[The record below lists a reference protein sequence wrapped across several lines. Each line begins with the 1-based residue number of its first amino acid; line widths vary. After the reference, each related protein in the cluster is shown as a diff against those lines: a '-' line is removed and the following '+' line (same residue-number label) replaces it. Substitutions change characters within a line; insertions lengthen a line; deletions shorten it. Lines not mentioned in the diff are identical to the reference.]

1 MQGLIEMVQYELTP
15 IRPPSEARSLL
26 VRATRNCPWGRCTF
40 CYAMLYNRERFQLRP
55 VEDIKQDIL
64 VMKSLAQ
71 EITGWAGEHGYG
83 DRIEQVAMHNGI
95 FWLTNAGVKT
105 AFIGDANSLI
115 MKTDELA
122 EVIEFLY
129 QAFPTLE
136 RVTSYARAK
145 TVLKKT
151 PQELRRLRQAGLS
164 RLHLGLETG
173 DDELLVYT
181 DKGTSAEEMIE
192 AGRRV
197 KEAGIS
203 LSEYVILGL
212 GGEDRWKEHAKGTA
226 RVLNAIDPDFIRI
239 RTLRILPGTPL
250 EERVEQGEF
259 KLLSPEGILREER
272 LLIELLEVN
281 SEFVSDHVSNILPID
296 GKLPEDKKEMLE
308 RIDVVLQAP
317 SDLRG
322 NILQFRELTHL

>member
-1 MQGLIEMVQYELTP
+1 MPYELTP

-26 VRATRNCPWGRCTF
+26 VRATRNCPWGRCAF
-40 CYAMLYNRERFQLRP
+40 CYAMLYNRERFQVRP

-64 VMKSLAQ
+64 AMKSLAQ
-71 EITGWAGEHGYG
+71 EITECSQGYG
-83 DRIEQVAMHNGI
+83 DFIEQVAMYNGI
-95 FWLTNAGVKT
+95 FWLTNEGVKT
-105 AFIGDANSLI
+105 AFIGDADSLI
-115 MKTDELA
+115 MKTDDLV

-129 QAFPTLE
+129 WTFPTLE

-151 PQELRRLRQAGLS
+151 PDDLKKLQQAGLS

-173 DDELLVYT
+173 DDELLQYV
-181 DKGTSAEEMIE
+181 DKGITAAEMIE

-212 GGEDRWKEHAKGTA
+212 GGEDRWKQHAEGTA

-281 SEFVSDHVSNILPID
+281 SQFISDHVSNILPID

-308 RIDVVLQAP
+308 RIDVVLDGPQ
-317 SDLRG
+317 DLRA

>member
-1 MQGLIEMVQYELTP
+1 MPYELTP

-26 VRATRNCPWGRCTF
+26 VRATRNCPWGRCAF
-40 CYAMLYNRERFQLRP
+40 CYAMLYNRERFQLRT

-64 VMKSLAQ
+64 AMKSLAQ
-71 EITGWAGEHGYG
+71 EITEYTHGYG
-83 DRIEQVAMHNGI
+83 SRIEQVAMYNGI
-95 FWLTNAGVKT
+95 FWLTNEGVKT

-115 MKTDELA
+115 MKTEDLA

-129 QAFPTLE
+129 QTFPTLE

-151 PQELRRLRQAGLS
+151 PQELRRLSQAGLS

-173 DDELLVYT
+173 DDELLQYV
-181 DKGTSAEEMIE
+181 DKGTSAAEMIE

-212 GGEDRWKEHAKGTA
+212 GGEDRWKQHAEGTA

-259 KLLSPEGILREER
+259 KLLSPLGILREER

-296 GKLPEDKKEMLE
+296 GKLPQAKKEMLE
-308 RIDVVLQAP
+308 RIDIVLTAP
-317 SDLRG
+317 SERRAS
-322 NILQFRELTHL
+322 ILKPRQLTHL